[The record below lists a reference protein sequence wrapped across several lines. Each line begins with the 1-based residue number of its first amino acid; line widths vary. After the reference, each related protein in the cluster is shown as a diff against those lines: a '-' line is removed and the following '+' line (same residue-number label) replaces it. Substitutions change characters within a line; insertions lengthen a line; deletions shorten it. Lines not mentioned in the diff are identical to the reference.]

1 LTPDVFG
8 YPGNLPQLISEAG
21 CDFLLTQKRSWN
33 DTNKPE
39 HHTFIWEGI
48 DGSRVFTHLPPADT
62 YNGTFSPED
71 TR

>member
-1 LTPDVFG
+1 VTRG
-8 YPGNLPQLISEAG
+8 ARRG
-21 CDFLLTQKRSWN
+21 CDFFLTQNLSWN

-62 YNGTFSPED
+62 YNGTFSPEEQSWLPEGQD
-71 TR
+71 PW